1 MNSMNSIRLRN
12 FLLMT
17 KDEVVADMIQYF
29 NNMMPTN
36 EAMLAGGYKLTGL
49 PDIILAKGLGNLSAY
64 ELQTISEPWA
74 EDKLERVANE
84 MKNKGDVGRPPIL
97 IIMTYADTNS
107 LQFTPYFMNPIY
119 KDDYQAPANVAEG
132 YC

>member
-1 MNSMNSIRLRN
+1 MNNSIRLRN

-29 NNMMPTN
+29 SNMMPTSSQ
-36 EAMLAGGYKLTGL
+36 MLAGGCKLTGL
-49 PDIILAKGLGNLSAY
+49 PDIILTKGLVNLSAY

-84 MKNKGDVGRPPIL
+84 MKNKGDIGRPPIL
-97 IIMTYADTNS
+97 IIMTHFDSS

>member
-1 MNSMNSIRLRN
+1 MNLIRLRN

-36 EAMLAGGYKLTGL
+36 ETMLAGGCKLTGL
-49 PDIILAKGLGNLSAY
+49 PPIILAKGLGNLSAY

-119 KDDYQAPANVAEG
+119 KDDYQAPKNVAEG

>member
-1 MNSMNSIRLRN
+1 MNSIRLRN

-29 NNMMPTN
+29 NFMMPTT
-36 EAMLAGGYKLTGL
+36 ETMLAGGYKQTGL
-49 PDIILAKGLGNLSAY
+49 PNVILDKGLGNLSCY
-64 ELQTISEPWA
+64 ELQKLAEPWA
-74 EDKLERVANE
+74 EDKIERVTNE

-97 IIMTYADTNS
+97 IIMTHVDPVSN
-107 LQFTPYFMNPIY
+107 QFTPYVMNPIY